1 MSGIF
6 YGVGVGPGDP
16 ELLTLKA
23 IRVIQAAD
31 VIIAPQTEKNPE
43 SVALSIS
50 RSYITA
56 GTEIL
61 KMIFPMIS
69 QEKALTAAWKNN
81 EKQISDLLQ
90 EGKKV
95 VFLTLGDPMLYS
107 TYIYVYRLLK
117 ESGYPLYTI
126 PGISSFSAIS
136 SFLGYPLAEGDE
148 VLSILPATADDK
160 TIDRVMAA
168 SDSVVLLKVYKNYKN
183 IVEKLDNNGL
193 LSQSV
198 MVSRYGL
205 EGQKIVHSLKETNE
219 KVNYLSTILARKCK
233 NSCSERKEVES
244 TWQR

>member
-23 IRVIQAAD
+23 IKVIQAAD

-61 KMIFPMIS
+61 KMVFPMVS
-69 QEKALTAAWKNN
+69 QKKALTAAWQNN
-81 EKQISDLLQ
+81 ETQISNLLQ
-90 EGKKV
+90 QGKKV

-117 ESGYPLYTI
+117 ESGYPIDTI
-126 PGISSFSAIS
+126 PGISSFSAIG
-136 SFLGYPLAEGDE
+136 SFLGCPLAEGDE

-160 TIDRVMAA
+160 TIDRVMAV
-168 SDSVVLLKVYKNYKN
+168 SDSVVLLKVYKNYRK
-183 IVEKLDNNGL
+183 IVEKLENNGL
-193 LSQSV
+193 LSQAV
-198 MVSRYGL
+198 MASRYGL
-205 EGQKIVHSLKETNE
+205 EGQQIVHNLQEADE

-233 NSCSERKEVES
+233 NGRSERKEG
-244 TWQR
+244 